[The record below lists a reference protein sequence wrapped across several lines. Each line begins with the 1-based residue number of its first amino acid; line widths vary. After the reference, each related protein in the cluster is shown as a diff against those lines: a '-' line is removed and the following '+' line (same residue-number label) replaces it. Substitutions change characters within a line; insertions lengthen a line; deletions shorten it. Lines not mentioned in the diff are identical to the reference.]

1 DRQRPW
7 RTVAYGRKGS
17 PSAGTDAREMSHRT
31 LPAVLVVA
39 LAVAT
44 FARTVGHGFLFW
56 DDRAFIAEN
65 PLIARPSAATPLTV
79 WTQPLLDLYA
89 PLTYSL
95 WAGLSAVFGPAA
107 WVFHLTN
114 VVLHALNAWIVFALL
129 CQLLGEAGAGA
140 AVAGALVFAVHPVQ
154 VESVAW
160 ASETKDLLSACFA
173 LLAIDQMLV
182 FRREGRRGVYLRASL
197 AFLAALLAKPSA
209 VVTPLLLVVIDRTLQ
224 HPS

>member
-1 DRQRPW
+1 
-7 RTVAYGRKGS
+7 
-17 PSAGTDAREMSHRT
+17 
-31 LPAVLVVA
+31 
-39 LAVAT
+39 T
-44 FARTVGHGFLFW
+44 FAPTVGHGFLFW

-65 PLIARPSAATPLTV
+65 PLIARPSTATSLTL

-95 WAGLSAVFGPAA
+95 WAGLSAAFGRAT
-107 WVFHLTN
+107 WGFQLTT
-114 VVLHALNAWIVFALL
+114 VVRHAVNPWCV
-129 CQLLGEAGAGA
+129 LLGEASAGA

-173 LLAIDQMLV
+173 LLAIHQMLV